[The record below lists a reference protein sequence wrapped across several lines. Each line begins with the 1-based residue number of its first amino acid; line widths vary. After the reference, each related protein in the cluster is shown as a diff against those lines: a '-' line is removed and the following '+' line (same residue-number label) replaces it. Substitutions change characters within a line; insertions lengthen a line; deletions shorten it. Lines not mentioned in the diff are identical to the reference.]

1 MLNFTEQEKE
11 LIIANA
17 MKIQN
22 YLENEVVPKITQR
35 IIIGFGGIHQNPRG
49 YESVDKYRLFIAPTT
64 NKLSL
69 HVNFD
74 SYNTNEEK
82 GTVGM
87 TECFSYIEPIQGQL
101 YNGERQV
108 RYEGIYQLIQNWST
122 IKNKILAE
130 VEKQQR
136 EQNILNNFEI

>member
-35 IIIGFGGIHQNPRG
+35 IIIGFGGTHQNPRG
-49 YESVDKYRLFIAPTT
+49 YESIDKYRLFIAPKDKPLEVYTGFGLENNDKEQMT
-64 NKLSL
+64 I
-69 HVNFD
+69 
-74 SYNTNEEK
+74 
-82 GTVGM
+82 GM
-87 TECFSYIEPIQGQL
+87 TECFSHIEPMRGQL
-101 YNGERQV
+101 YDGKYIV
-108 RYEGIYQLIQNWST
+108 SYESRYQLIQNWST